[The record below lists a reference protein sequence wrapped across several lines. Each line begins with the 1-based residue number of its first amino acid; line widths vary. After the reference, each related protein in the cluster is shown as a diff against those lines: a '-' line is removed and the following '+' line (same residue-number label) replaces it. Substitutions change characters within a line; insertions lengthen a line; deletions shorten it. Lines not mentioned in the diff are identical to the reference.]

1 MKVSNL
7 RRLIRE
13 VLEPKGLYSPP
24 AEELLVLTAA
34 AESLGGAYLYQVKG
48 PARGI
53 FQMEPA
59 TERDI
64 LSNYVRYKT
73 NLRDVL
79 KQFIQFNADGTWA
92 YRINDP
98 LTYSLEYQV
107 VMARIH
113 YLRDKFIIPPH
124 TDVEGLASYWKR
136 VYNTYLGKGTV
147 AGATKKY
154 LEYVG

>member
-1 MKVSNL
+1 MKESNM
-7 RRLIRE
+7 RRLIKE
-13 VLEPKGLYSPP
+13 VLEPKGLYSRN
-24 AEELLVLTAA
+24 AEELLILTAA
-34 AESLGGAYLYQVKG
+34 AESLGGSYLYQTNG
-48 PARGI
+48 PARGF
-53 FQMEPA
+53 FQMEPN

-64 LSNYVRYKT
+64 LENYVRYKPE
-73 NLRDVL
+73 LRDAL
-79 KQFIQFNADGTWA
+79 KQFISFNVDGTYS

-113 YLRDKFIIPPH
+113 YMRDKFHIPPH

-147 AGATKKY
+147 KSAQNKY
-154 LEYVG
+154 NEYLS